1 LDIKQIGFIQY
12 IKSIQFIGFPEQY
25 SQLNL
30 IWPIESNIPYT
41 LNGTITLPTQPLT
54 LYPRFLI
61 VGNDGLKDYPIPI
74 EFRRPIILTNQCPI
88 YDARLAASNYDG
100 DKWKI
105 NPIKEIL
112 NIYGFD
118 TSTLGI
124 EVQPKVDFG
133 NALLESEKEWASS
146 GDCFIAILT
155 SRHLSTSGEGVIPG
169 WVHKESGLSYSKNR
183 PTLAFVEK
191 SVKIDALY
199 NYLDDNHI
207 IYFDPYNLF
216 RSLRIT

>member
-1 LDIKQIGFIQY
+1 
-12 IKSIQFIGFPEQY
+12 
-25 SQLNL
+25 
-30 IWPIESNIPYT
+30 
-41 LNGTITLPTQPLT
+41 
-54 LYPRFLI
+54 LYPRFLV
-61 VGNDGLKDYPIPI
+61 VGNDGLKDYWTPI
-74 EFRRPIILTNQCPI
+74 EFRRPIILTNCCPI

-105 NPIKEIL
+105 NPVKEFL

-124 EVQPKVDFG
+124 EVQAKLDFG

-155 SRHLSTSGEGVIPG
+155 SRHLSTSGKGIIPG
-169 WVHKESGLSYSKNR
+169 WVHAESGLSYSKNR

-199 NYLDDNHI
+199 NYLDNNHI

-216 RSLRIT
+216 PSLKESHNKIISFRDECSHQRLSNGLKDLGIITLVGFAAYGFGSFFDGLSKK